1 MDYFPNIDG
10 VCHFVQT
17 VFPLVRAKMPGV
29 EFRIVG
35 SAPHRKI
42 RYLGKI
48 PGVVVTGHVADVRT
62 YLRDA
67 AVSIAPLRIAS
78 GTQNK
83 ILESMAMR
91 IPVVATPEAAKGI
104 RAAPGRHLMVADNPE
119 TFAKHILDLLKN
131 AELRERFA
139 TAALTQVERAH
150 QWPLSMRILDD
161 LLAET
166 PGSDIVQC

>member
-1 MDYFPNIDG
+1 
-10 VCHFVQT
+10 
-17 VFPLVRAKMPGV
+17 PLVRAKMPNI

-35 SAPHRKI
+35 SAPHPKI
-42 RYLGKI
+42 RHLGKI
-48 PGVVVTGHVADVRT
+48 PGIVVTDHVADVRT
-62 YLRDA
+62 YLQDA

-104 RAAPGRHLMVADNPE
+104 QAAPGRDLMVADNPE
-119 TFAKHILDLLKN
+119 TFSKHILNFLQN
-131 AELRERFA
+131 AGLRERFA
-139 TAALTQVERAH
+139 DAARAQVERAH

-161 LLAET
+161 LLAEA
-166 PGSDIVQC
+166 PAKGIA